1 MRKPRG
7 LSSNAPCV
15 HIEKD
20 RNNEPIVLT
29 PYGHS
34 PVTVAS
40 DGVQACTPPHAKSSL
55 APFTGV
61 EVND

>member
-1 MRKPRG
+1 MRKYRG

-29 PYGHS
+29 PYGRS

-40 DGVQACTPPHAKSSL
+40 DGVQACPPQAKPSL

-61 EVND
+61 DDARS